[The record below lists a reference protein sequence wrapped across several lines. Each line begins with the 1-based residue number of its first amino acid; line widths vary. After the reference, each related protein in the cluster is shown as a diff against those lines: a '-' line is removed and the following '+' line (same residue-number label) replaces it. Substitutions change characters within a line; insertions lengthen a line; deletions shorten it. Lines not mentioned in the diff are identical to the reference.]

1 MAIRRVS
8 SAVLVGLLL
17 LFVGLGM
24 SAVSGYQQADVTVHE
39 WGTFTTVAGADG
51 VAMQWTPLGGAS
63 DLPCFVNHFKNG
75 DYKFLLDTANPLYDY
90 ETARTG
96 LQGKVR
102 METPVLYFY
111 ADRATRLDVGVG
123 FDRGL
128 FTEWYPS
135 AVVSQPAAFKYA
147 LSQPK
152 FRASMRWSGVDVL
165 PGTSPKLLREKAP
178 SHYYAARA
186 VDAAP
191 LRVGGQDEAFL
202 FYRGVGGFDVPITTT
217 LRDDGSVVVKNTGTE
232 ALHGVILFTN
242 RDGKIGYR
250 VQGAV
255 EGEATL
261 AAPTLDGTFDGLR
274 RELEK
279 TLTARG
285 LFAKEAAAM
294 VETWRDSWFE
304 EGTRVFYILPVQAVD
319 AILPL
324 AINPAPKG
332 VARVFVGR
340 SEVITPAMVESVK
353 YALNEADQTLLARYG
368 RFLGPIGER
377 LMVDARKSGDND
389 RIRGLLNTALA
400 NYAAKL
406 GRCQ

>member
-8 SAVLVGLLL
+8 SAVLVGVLL
-17 LFVGLGM
+17 LFVGLGV
-24 SAVSGYQQADVTVHE
+24 SAVAGDQQTDVTVHE
-39 WGTFTTVAGADG
+39 WGTFTTVAAPDG
-51 VAMQWTPLGGAS
+51 QALQWTPLGGPT
-63 DLPCFVNHFKNG
+63 DLPCFVEHYKNG
-75 DYKFLLDTANPLYDY
+75 DYKVLLSTDNPLYDY
-90 ETARTG
+90 ETARRS
-96 LQGKVR
+96 LPGKVR

-111 ADRATRLDVGVG
+111 ADRATRLDISVG

-128 FTEWYPS
+128 FTEWYPK
-135 AVVSQPAAFKYA
+135 AVVSQPAAFKNA
-147 LSQPK
+147 LSNPQ

-165 PGTSPKLLREKAP
+165 PGTSPTLPREKTS

-191 LRVGGQDEAFL
+191 IRVNGQDEAFL
-202 FYRGVGGFDVPITTT
+202 FYRGVGGFDVPISTT
-217 LRDDGSVVVKNTGTE
+217 LREDGSVVVKNTGAQ
-232 ALHGVILFTN
+232 ALQGVILFTS

-255 EGEATL
+255 ESEATL

-304 EGTRVFYILPVQAVD
+304 EGTRVFYILPVPAVD

-324 AINPAPKG
+324 AINPAPKT

-340 SEVITPAMVESVK
+340 SELITP
-353 YALNEADQTLLARYG
+353 
-368 RFLGPIGER
+368 
-377 LMVDARKSGDND
+377 
-389 RIRGLLNTALA
+389 
-400 NYAAKL
+400 
-406 GRCQ
+406 